1 MLTKFFGVSPFGVS
15 VRRKNGSRGIGRSPE
30 ACESR
35 LLLSASKG
43 SAVKGK
49 VVATADPPADFSGTW
64 ITTTN
69 EGNASTV
76 IDQSGP
82 DVFVLFH
89 SSTVNVDNAQGKV
102 NGNKAVAKF
111 KMKKGADTQV
121 SPTAFVGPPALKIKI
136 KLTLTDTDQFEG
148 SAKGKTVDG
157 KFKLTLEGT
166 RI

>member
-35 LLLSASKG
+35 LLLSATKG

-69 EGNASTV
+69 EGNAQTV
-76 IDQSGP
+76 ITQSSA
-82 DVFVLFH
+82 DITALFH
-89 SSTVNVDNAQGKV
+89 SSTVNVDAADGKV
-102 NGNKAVAKF
+102 TGDKAKVKYKAP
-111 KMKKGADTQV
+111 KGVQT
-121 SPTAFVGPPALKIKI
+121 SAFVGPPAIKF
-136 KLTLTDTDQFEG
+136 KMTLTLTGTDEFVG
-148 SAKGKTVDG
+148 KAKGKTADG